1 MTGIPA
7 ITRFIGREEGLACL
21 RAILNPLNLSSRIT
35 MVLHGIGRIGKTQLA
50 VALARKDMNI
60 FTAIL
65 WLDARNKN

>member
-1 MTGIPA
+1 
-7 ITRFIGREEGLACL
+7 
-21 RAILNPLNLSSRIT
+21 